1 MTMSAKSQE
10 ERLARIH
17 QIIELL
23 YGERGASEMA
33 RRLGIAPTQ
42 LAVTLRGDRKV
53 TEGLEGKIAK
63 LVLDESIRISINARN
78 ARQLALDIGT
88 EILGT
93 DVGSLTPHSIA
104 AWAREPDEDD
114 APTQALKP

>member
-1 MTMSAKSQE
+1 MTEKSQE

-33 RRLGIAPTQ
+33 RRLGVAPTQ

-53 TEGLEGKIAK
+53 TDGLEGRIAK
-63 LVLDESIRISINARN
+63 LVLEESIRISLNARN
-78 ARQLALDIGT
+78 ARQLAIDIGT

-93 DVGSLTPHSIA
+93 DASAMPHHAIA
-104 AWAREPDEDD
+104 AWVREPDDSDD
-114 APTQALKP
+114 APTTTQKP